1 MIMFNT
7 LLKKLMHRADDSK
20 DVAKKRLKFALVYD
34 KLEIKDDM
42 LEDLQKDLIEVI
54 SRYFEI
60 DRSQLLLDIERGEG
74 SSALIL
80 NTPILSA
87 RHKNAPQRVPANR

>member
-1 MIMFNT
+1 MMMFNT
-7 LLKKLMHRADDSK
+7 LLKKLMNRGESK

-34 KLEIKDDM
+34 KLEVRDDM
-42 LEDLQKDLIEVI
+42 LEDLQKDLVEVI

-60 DRSQLLLDIERGEG
+60 DRQQLSLDIERAEG

-87 RHKNAPQRVPANR
+87 RHQKAGQSEASA